1 MPGLLHHSH
10 GRRKPVTGR
19 TNEEHPVNDSAQAPQ
34 APAGDAGQPI
44 PSPEEAL
51 RLAIQL
57 HQHGR
62 VEEAERIYRMILSV
76 FPGQPETLHFLGVLL
91 HQRGESEHGI
101 ACIRQAIERQGT
113 YPAALNNL
121 GNILTQLRRFE
132 AAAAAYRRAIA
143 QDPNFADPH
152 LNLGNLLMNAGRH
165 ADAAAA
171 YARALELNPRHRDSY
186 EKLGAALIE
195 LKRYDEA
202 AAVFEKWLHF
212 EPDNPV
218 ARHLLAACAGGPAPL
233 RASDA
238 YVRETFDR
246 FSASFD
252 EVLGAI
258 HYHAPQ
264 LLAEAVRETWSGV
277 PWEILDAGC
286 GTGLCG
292 PLIKPVAR
300 RLVGVDL
307 SPGMLDKA
315 RQRGVYDELIEAEL
329 TEYLRRISQMF
340 DLIISADT
348 FIYFGEL
355 LPVFQG
361 AAAALRE
368 GGFCVFSVEQAR
380 EDSAEAGYRLQ
391 PHGRYCHTET
401 YVRQRLR
408 QAGLKPL
415 RVLAATVREENAE
428 AVPGLVVTAGKASG

>member
-1 MPGLLHHSH
+1 MNPS
-10 GRRKPVTGR
+10 
-19 TNEEHPVNDSAQAPQ
+19 EQESQSS
-34 APAGDAGQPI
+34 AGDAAAATI

-57 HQHGR
+57 HQHGQM
-62 VEEAERIYRMILSV
+62 EEAERIYRMILSV
-76 FPGQPETLHFLGVLL
+76 FPDQPETLHFLGVLL
-91 HQRGESEHGI
+91 HQRGESEQGI

-132 AAAAAYRRAIA
+132 AAATAYRRAIA

-152 LNLGNLLMNAGRH
+152 LNLGNLLLNQGRH
-165 ADAAAA
+165 GDAAAA

-186 EKLGAALIE
+186 HKLGAALIE
-195 LKRYDEA
+195 MKRYDEA

-218 ARHLLAACAGGPAPL
+218 ARHLLAACAGGPTPL

-246 FSASFD
+246 FSEKFD
-252 EVLGAI
+252 EVLSAI
-258 HYHAPQ
+258 HYLAPR
-264 LLAEAVRETWSGV
+264 LIAEAVSETWSGD
-277 PWEILDAGC
+277 PWDILDAGC

-292 PLIKPVAR
+292 PPIKPFAR
-300 RLVGVDL
+300 RLVGVNL

-329 TEYLRRISQMF
+329 TEFLHRFGQSY
-340 DLIISADT
+340 DLIVSADT
-348 FIYFGEL
+348 LLYFGEL
-355 LPVFQG
+355 LPVFCG
-361 AAAALRE
+361 AAVALRE
-368 GGFCVFSVEQAR
+368 GGRFVFSVEHAP
-380 EDSAEAGYRLQ
+380 EDTTETGYRIQ

-401 YVRQRLR
+401 YLQQRLR
-408 QAGLKPL
+408 QAGLAPL
-415 RVLAATVREENAE
+415 RVLAATVREEYGE
-428 AVPGLVVTAGKASG
+428 AVPGLVVTAVKTSGSRK